1 MHIIQLFY
9 RCCCQQSLERAT
21 TTAAG
26 MTSTCLPKY
35 LRLAIVLLKRQSH
48 KKCMPPPTIIFAKI
62 FHQASVQRVRLFSTL
77 VKTSLN
83 YSNCKFENLTSN
95 PKTINLK
102 IGHLFKALYST
113 GILQVLNCRFI
124 ISTYFCDSVFKGMY
138 FINIV
143 LKSYMTPRG
152 CLLDF

>member
-1 MHIIQLFY
+1 ML
-9 RCCCQQSLERAT
+9 
-21 TTAAG
+21 
-26 MTSTCLPKY
+26 
-35 LRLAIVLLKRQSH
+35 LAITGTGDYYSSGNDLNMFAKIPEVSYCALKETIPQEVYA
-48 KKCMPPPTIIFAKI
+48 PPTIIFAKI

-113 GILQVLNCRFI
+113 GI
-124 ISTYFCDSVFKGMY
+124 
-138 FINIV
+138 
-143 LKSYMTPRG
+143 
-152 CLLDF
+152 